1 MTLSAQCLQLL
12 VTGLTIGSIYAMVAI
27 GFNIIYNATDVLN
40 FAQGEFVM
48 IGGMSMIM
56 FHGVFGINM
65 ALAFFMSVALVTVV
79 GVLFERL
86 TISPLK
92 NPSLVT
98 MILITIAVSIVLK
111 GLAMV
116 SWGKHS
122 YPLKPFTGEEPIKIW
137 GAVLV
142 PQILWV
148 IGVTLVV
155 VLLLTY
161 FFKFTMAGKALRA
174 CAINRDAAS
183 CMGINV
189 KAMIT
194 LGFGMS
200 AAIGAIA
207 GTLITPIT
215 LMEYD
220 RGAILGIKGFSAA
233 IVGGVGNS
241 FGAVV
246 AGLAIGIVETFA
258 AGFISSGYKDAF
270 AFLIMIL
277 VLFIKPS
284 GLLGKYEVQ

>member
-1 MTLSAQCLQLL
+1 
-12 VTGLTIGSIYAMVAI
+12 VTGITIGSIYAMVAI

-48 IGGMSMIM
+48 IGGMAMIM
-56 FHGVFGINM
+56 FHNTLGINM
-65 ALAFFMSVALVTVV
+65 ALSFFLSVGLVILV
-79 GVLFERL
+79 GILFERL
-86 TISPLK
+86 TINPLK

-98 MILITIAVSIVLK
+98 MILITIAVSIILK
-111 GLAMV
+111 GLSMV
-116 SWGKHS
+116 SWGKDSH
-122 YPLKPFTGEEPIKIW
+122 PLEPFTHAEPIRVG
-137 GAVLV
+137 GAVIV

-148 IGVTLVV
+148 IGVTAVV

-174 CAINRDAAS
+174 CAINRNAAS

-189 KAMIT
+189 KMMIT
-194 LGFGMS
+194 LSFAMS

-207 GTLITPIT
+207 GTIIAPIT

-220 RGAILGIKGFSAA
+220 RGAMLGIKGFSVA

-246 AGLAIGIVETFA
+246 AGLGIGIIESFA

-270 AFLIMIL
+270 AFFIMLL
-277 VLFIKPS
+277 VLFVRPA
-284 GLLGKYEVQ
+284 GLLGKYEVE

>member
-1 MTLSAQCLQLL
+1 MT
-12 VTGLTIGSIYAMVAI
+12 GITIGSIYAMVAI

-48 IGGMSMIM
+48 IGGMAMIM
-56 FHGVFGINM
+56 FHNTLGINM
-65 ALAFFMSVALVTVV
+65 ALSFFLSVGLVILV
-79 GVLFERL
+79 GILFERL

-98 MILITIAVSIVLK
+98 MILITIAVSIILK
-111 GLAMV
+111 GLSMV
-116 SWGKHS
+116 SWGKDSH
-122 YPLKPFTGEEPIKIW
+122 PLEPFTHAEPIRVG
-137 GAVLV
+137 GAVIV

-148 IGVTLVV
+148 IGVTAVV

-174 CAINRDAAS
+174 CAINRNAAS

-189 KAMIT
+189 KMMIT
-194 LGFGMS
+194 LSFAMS

-207 GTLITPIT
+207 GTIITPIT

-220 RGAILGIKGFSAA
+220 RGAMLGIKGFSVA

-246 AGLAIGIVETFA
+246 AGLGIGIIESFA

-270 AFLIMIL
+270 AFFIMLL
-277 VLFIKPS
+277 VLFVRPA
-284 GLLGKYEVQ
+284 GLLGKYEVE

>member
-1 MTLSAQCLQLL
+1 
-12 VTGLTIGSIYAMVAI
+12 VTGITIGSIYAMVAI

-40 FAQGEFVM
+40 FAQGEVVM
-48 IGGMSMIM
+48 IGGMAMIM
-56 FHGVFGINM
+56 FHNTLGINM
-65 ALAFFMSVALVTVV
+65 ALSFFLSVGLVILV
-79 GVLFERL
+79 GILFERL

-98 MILITIAVSIVLK
+98 MILITIAVSIILK
-111 GLAMV
+111 GLSMV
-116 SWGKHS
+116 SWGKDSH
-122 YPLKPFTGEEPIKIW
+122 PLEPFTHAEPIRVG
-137 GAVLV
+137 GAVIV

-148 IGVTLVV
+148 IGVTAVV

-174 CAINRDAAS
+174 CAINRNAAS

-189 KAMIT
+189 KMMIT
-194 LGFGMS
+194 LSFAMS

-207 GTLITPIT
+207 GTIITPIT

-220 RGAILGIKGFSAA
+220 RGAMLGIKGFSVA

-246 AGLAIGIVETFA
+246 AGLGIGIIESFA

-270 AFLIMIL
+270 AFLIMLL
-277 VLFIKPS
+277 VLFVRPA
-284 GLLGKYEVQ
+284 GLLGKYEVE

>member
-1 MTLSAQCLQLL
+1 MT
-12 VTGLTIGSIYAMVAI
+12 GITIGSIYAMVAI

-48 IGGMSMIM
+48 IGGMAMIM
-56 FHGVFGINM
+56 FHNTLGINM
-65 ALAFFMSVALVTVV
+65 ALSFFLSVGLVILV
-79 GVLFERL
+79 GILFERL
-86 TISPLK
+86 AINPLK

-98 MILITIAVSIVLK
+98 MILITIAVSIILK
-111 GLAMV
+111 GLSMV
-116 SWGKHS
+116 SWGKDSH
-122 YPLKPFTGEEPIKIW
+122 PLEPFTHAEPIRVG
-137 GAVLV
+137 GAVIV

-148 IGVTLVV
+148 IGVTAVV

-174 CAINRDAAS
+174 CAINRNAAS

-189 KAMIT
+189 KMMIT
-194 LGFGMS
+194 LSFAMS

-207 GTLITPIT
+207 GTIITPIT

-220 RGAILGIKGFSAA
+220 RGAMLGIKGFSVAT
-233 IVGGVGNS
+233 VGGVGNS

-246 AGLAIGIVETFA
+246 AGLGIGIIESFA

-270 AFLIMIL
+270 AFLIMLL
-277 VLFIKPS
+277 VLFVRPA
-284 GLLGKYEVQ
+284 GLLGKYEVE

>member
-1 MTLSAQCLQLL
+1 MT
-12 VTGLTIGSIYAMVAI
+12 GITIGSIYAMVAI

-48 IGGMSMIM
+48 IGGMAMIM
-56 FHGVFGINM
+56 FHNTLGINM
-65 ALAFFMSVALVTVV
+65 ALSFFLSVGLVILV
-79 GVLFERL
+79 GILFERL
-86 TISPLK
+86 AINPLK

-98 MILITIAVSIVLK
+98 MILITIAVSIILK
-111 GLAMV
+111 GLSMV
-116 SWGKHS
+116 SWGKDSH
-122 YPLKPFTGEEPIKIW
+122 PLEPFTHAEPIRVG
-137 GAVLV
+137 GAVIV

-148 IGVTLVV
+148 IGVTAVV

-161 FFKFTMAGKALRA
+161 LFKFTMAGKALRA
-174 CAINRDAAS
+174 CAINRNAAS

-189 KAMIT
+189 KMMIT
-194 LGFGMS
+194 LSFAMS

-207 GTLITPIT
+207 GTIITPIT

-220 RGAILGIKGFSAA
+220 RGAMLGIKGFSVA

-246 AGLAIGIVETFA
+246 AGLGIGIIESFA

-270 AFLIMIL
+270 AFLIMLL
-277 VLFIKPS
+277 VLFVRPA
-284 GLLGKYEVQ
+284 GLIGKYEVE

>member
-1 MTLSAQCLQLL
+1 MLL
-12 VTGLTIGSIYAMVAI
+12 TGITIGSIYAMVAI

-48 IGGMSMIM
+48 IGGMAMIM
-56 FHGVFGINM
+56 FHGTFGLNM
-65 ALAFFMSVALVTVV
+65 ILSFFLAVALVTLV

-98 MILITIAVSIVLK
+98 MILITIAVSIILK
-111 GLAMV
+111 GFAMV
-116 SWGKHS
+116 SWGKDSH
-122 YPLKPFTGEEPIKIW
+122 PLEPFTSAEPIRIW
-137 GAVLV
+137 GAVIV

-148 IGVTLVV
+148 IGITMVV

-161 FFKFTMAGKALRA
+161 FYKFTLTGKALRA

-189 KAMIT
+189 KVMIT
-194 LGFGMS
+194 LSFAMS

-246 AGLAIGIVETFA
+246 AGLTIGIVESFA

-270 AFLIMIL
+270 AFLIMLL
-277 VLFIKPS
+277 VLFLRPG
-284 GLLGKYEVQ
+284 GLLGRYEVE

>member
-12 VTGLTIGSIYAMVAI
+12 LTGITVGSIYAMVAV

-48 IGGMSMIM
+48 IGGMAMIM
-56 FHGVFGINM
+56 FHSTFGM
-65 ALAFFMSVALVTVV
+65 SMFLSFFLSVGLVTVV
-79 GVLFERL
+79 GILFERL
-86 TISPLK
+86 TISTLK

-98 MILITIAVSIVLK
+98 MILITIAVSIILK
-111 GLAMV
+111 GLAMIT
-116 SWGKHS
+116 WGKDSH
-122 YPLKPFTGEEPIKIW
+122 PLEPFTHAKPIHIA
-137 GAVLV
+137 GAVIV

-148 IGVTLVV
+148 IGLTLLV

-189 KAMIT
+189 KMMVT
-194 LGFGMS
+194 LSVAMS
-200 AAIGAIA
+200 AAIGAVA
-207 GTLITPIT
+207 GAIITPIT

-220 RGAILGIKGFSAA
+220 RGAMLGIKGFSAA

-246 AGLAIGIVETFA
+246 AGLAIGIVESFA

-270 AFLIMIL
+270 AFLIMLL
-277 VLFIKPS
+277 VLFVRPGGI
-284 GLLGKYEVQ
+284 LGKYEVE

>member
-1 MTLSAQCLQLL
+1 
-12 VTGLTIGSIYAMVAI
+12 MVAI

-48 IGGMSMIM
+48 IGGMAMIM
-56 FHGVFGINM
+56 FHNTLGINM
-65 ALAFFMSVALVTVV
+65 ALSFFLSVGLVILV
-79 GVLFERL
+79 GILFERL
-86 TISPLK
+86 AINPLK

-98 MILITIAVSIVLK
+98 MILITIAVSIILK
-111 GLAMV
+111 GLSMV
-116 SWGKHS
+116 SWGKDSH
-122 YPLKPFTGEEPIKIW
+122 PLEPFTHAEPIRVG
-137 GAVLV
+137 GAVIV

-148 IGVTLVV
+148 IGVTAVV

-174 CAINRDAAS
+174 CAINRNAAS

-189 KAMIT
+189 KMMIT
-194 LGFGMS
+194 LSFAMS

-207 GTLITPIT
+207 GTIITPIT

-220 RGAILGIKGFSAA
+220 RGAMLGIKGFSVA

-246 AGLAIGIVETFA
+246 AGLGIGIIESFA

-270 AFLIMIL
+270 AFFIMLL
-277 VLFIKPS
+277 VLFVRPA
-284 GLLGKYEVQ
+284 GLLGKYEVE

>member
-1 MTLSAQCLQLL
+1 
-12 VTGLTIGSIYAMVAI
+12 VTGITIGSIYAMVAI

-48 IGGMSMIM
+48 IGGMAMIM
-56 FHGVFGINM
+56 FHNTLGINM
-65 ALAFFMSVALVTVV
+65 ALSFFLSVGLVILV
-79 GVLFERL
+79 GILFERL

-92 NPSLVT
+92 SPSLVT
-98 MILITIAVSIVLK
+98 MILITIAVSIILK
-111 GLAMV
+111 GLSMV
-116 SWGKHS
+116 SWGKDSH
-122 YPLKPFTGEEPIKIW
+122 PLEPFTHAEPIRVG
-137 GAVLV
+137 GAVIV

-148 IGVTLVV
+148 IGVTAVV

-174 CAINRDAAS
+174 CAINRNAAS

-189 KAMIT
+189 KMMIT
-194 LGFGMS
+194 LSFAMS

-207 GTLITPIT
+207 GTIITPIT

-220 RGAILGIKGFSAA
+220 RGAMLGIKGFSVA

-246 AGLAIGIVETFA
+246 AGLGIGIIESFT

-270 AFLIMIL
+270 AFLIMLL
-277 VLFIKPS
+277 VLFVRPA
-284 GLLGKYEVQ
+284 GLLGKYEVE

>member
-1 MTLSAQCLQLL
+1 MT
-12 VTGLTIGSIYAMVAI
+12 GITIGSIYAMVAI

-48 IGGMSMIM
+48 IGGMAMIM
-56 FHGVFGINM
+56 FHNTLGINM
-65 ALAFFMSVALVTVV
+65 ALSFFLSVGLVILV
-79 GVLFERL
+79 GILFERL

-92 NPSLVT
+92 SPSLVT
-98 MILITIAVSIVLK
+98 MILITIAVSIILK
-111 GLAMV
+111 GLSMV
-116 SWGKHS
+116 SWGKDSH
-122 YPLKPFTGEEPIKIW
+122 PLEPFTHAEPIRVE
-137 GAVLV
+137 GAVIV

-148 IGVTLVV
+148 IGVTAVV

-174 CAINRDAAS
+174 CAINRNAAS

-189 KAMIT
+189 KMMIT
-194 LGFGMS
+194 LSFAMS

-207 GTLITPIT
+207 GTIITPIT

-220 RGAILGIKGFSAA
+220 RGAMLGIKGFSVA

-246 AGLAIGIVETFA
+246 AGLGIGIIESFA

-270 AFLIMIL
+270 AFLIMLL
-277 VLFIKPS
+277 VLFVRPA
-284 GLLGKYEVQ
+284 GLLGKYEVE

>member
-1 MTLSAQCLQLL
+1 
-12 VTGLTIGSIYAMVAI
+12 VTGITIGSIYAMVAI

-48 IGGMSMIM
+48 IGGMAMIM
-56 FHGVFGINM
+56 FHNTLGINM
-65 ALAFFMSVALVTVV
+65 ALSFFLSVGLVILV
-79 GVLFERL
+79 GILFERL

-98 MILITIAVSIVLK
+98 MILITIAVSIILK
-111 GLAMV
+111 GLSMV
-116 SWGKHS
+116 SWGKDSH
-122 YPLKPFTGEEPIKIW
+122 PLEPFTHAEPIRVG
-137 GAVLV
+137 GAVIV

-148 IGVTLVV
+148 IGVTAVV

-174 CAINRDAAS
+174 CAINRNAAS

-189 KAMIT
+189 KMMIT
-194 LGFGMS
+194 LSFAMS

-207 GTLITPIT
+207 GTIITPIT

-220 RGAILGIKGFSAA
+220 RGAMLGIKGFSVA

-246 AGLAIGIVETFA
+246 AGLGIGIIESFA

-270 AFLIMIL
+270 AFLIMLL
-277 VLFIKPS
+277 VLFVRPA
-284 GLLGKYEVQ
+284 GLLGKYEVE